1 MKMII
6 TLEDISIWKLLFI
19 MGFFALLIFVLVRA
33 APSAEP
39 ESGETLPMLYYE
51 NSFCFG

>member
-33 APSAEP
+33 APSAETQ
-39 ESGETLPMLYYE
+39 SGGTLPMLSYQD
-51 NSFCFG
+51 SFCLR